1 MEARR
6 IDPHKYLTYLAE
18 TDEAYAQAR
27 AAVKAAEYTL
37 KVVKAKEYLAHTGT
51 QAEREQVAYASED
64 YQKVLEDLRD
74 VTREAETMAAKRKTA
89 ELAIEVFRSL
99 NANQRR
105 GNI

>member
-1 MEARR
+1 MEARQ

-51 QAEREQVAYASED
+51 QAEREQVAYASDE
-64 YQKVLEDLRD
+64 YQAVLNNLAD
-74 VTREAETMAAKRKTA
+74 VTKEAETMGAKRKTA

-105 GNI
+105 GNV